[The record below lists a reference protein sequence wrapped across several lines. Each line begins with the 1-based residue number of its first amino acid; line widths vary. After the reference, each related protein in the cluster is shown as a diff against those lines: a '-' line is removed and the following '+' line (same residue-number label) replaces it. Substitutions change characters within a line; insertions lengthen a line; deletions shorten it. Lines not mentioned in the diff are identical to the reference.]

1 MSDKYF
7 LFQIKQVKTD
17 MVIKLSVNKKNN
29 SGQYNLFGAKLTWL
43 KKNTLEII
51 RIWVWLIH
59 IIRLFGLTQYK

>member
-1 MSDKYF
+1 MSDQYF
-7 LFQIKQVKTD
+7 LFQRKQVKTG

-51 RIWVWLIH
+51 RI
-59 IIRLFGLTQYK
+59 